1 MKRYCANIKS
11 FRIESYKSK
20 RKMQQLTLI
29 FDNIDTSKR
38 GLSGFYGHS
47 KEVKCEE
54 LVNIINKHIK
64 SL

>member
-1 MKRYCANIKS
+1 
-11 FRIESYKSK
+11 
-20 RKMQQLTLI
+20 MQQLTLI